1 MKKIPVYN
9 SAEKESSDCET
20 VKFVRAGKFVNR
32 TVCNATGRLESA
44 GLFRRLILTVCFPA
58 AVFFSAPG
66 ASALPGFSPSVKDAP
81 GEFVYYQDRTFER
94 ESYIGFLMYDEKTY
108 SARYYAPS
116 DKKAGKPE
124 LNVTIYFTVDPAE
137 NHIELTGEKIIS
149 SRTPEDSEIIN
160 YIHDMLYE
168 LSARRIKAGDIPDK
182 VAVHDEFMQFGGS
195 VTVFYDSC
203 VPLFNIRRIESASGK
218 IEFSVVTA
226 GQLRSSEDKTFAE
239 FKGFPKNST
248 KKKHLFKKARKTEA
262 AEYTLSD
269 GQKITLDSLWQ
280 QPMENVWL
288 CQDAAVLS
296 LGTIPPLSAPDK
308 SAAENANSIPPL
320 ILRRLMQSSEL
331 TYSNWESAGITNTS
345 DGCII
350 QSFFYQPETENHTV
364 NIKKITARNDGGFYF
379 LTLSVFQSVYEKN
392 RSYFDGIIKSY
403 KTPPVPGAGV
413 GMLSAPSFPHE

>member
-9 SAEKESSDCET
+9 PAEKESSDCET

-66 ASALPGFSPSVKDAP
+66 ASALPGFSPSVKDVP

-182 VAVHDEFMQFGGS
+182 AAVHDDFMQFGGS

-203 VPLFNIRRIESASGK
+203 VPLFNIRRIESASEK

-248 KKKHLFKKARKTEA
+248 KKKHLFKKRAKQKRRNTRFLTDRK
-262 AEYTLSD
+262 S
-269 GQKITLDSLWQ
+269 
-280 QPMENVWL
+280 
-288 CQDAAVLS
+288 
-296 LGTIPPLSAPDK
+296 PLTRCGSSRWK
-308 SAAENANSIPPL
+308 MYGSVRTRRFFRSERFLRFLRL
-320 ILRRLMQSSEL
+320 IKALPKMRTAYRRLFCAALCKAQ
-331 TYSNWESAGITNTS
+331 N
-345 DGCII
+345 
-350 QSFFYQPETENHTV
+350 
-364 NIKKITARNDGGFYF
+364 
-379 LTLSVFQSVYEKN
+379 
-392 RSYFDGIIKSY
+392 
-403 KTPPVPGAGV
+403 
-413 GMLSAPSFPHE
+413 

>member
-1 MKKIPVYN
+1 MKKTLLYN
-9 SAEKESSDCET
+9 A
-20 VKFVRAGKFVNR
+20 A
-32 TVCNATGRLESA
+32 A
-44 GLFRRLILTVCFPA
+44 LFRRLILTVFFPA

-116 DKKAGKPE
+116 DKKTNKPE
-124 LNVTIYFTVDPAE
+124 LSVTIYFTVNPAE

-149 SRTPEDSEIIN
+149 SRTPEDTEIIN

-168 LSARRIKAGDIPDK
+168 LSARRIKAGSIPDEAGAY
-182 VAVHDEFMQFGGS
+182 VYYDDFMQFGGS
-195 VTVFYDSC
+195 VIVFYDSS
-203 VPLFNIRRIESASGK
+203 VPLFNVHRIETSRGDT
-218 IEFSVVTA
+218 EFFVITA
-226 GQLRSSEDKTFAE
+226 GQLRSSEDKTFDE
-239 FKGFPKNST
+239 FKGFPSGGPE
-248 KKKHLFKKARKTEA
+248 KKHLLKKAQKTEPT
-262 AEYTLSD
+262 EYALPD
-269 GQKITLDSLWQ
+269 GQKITLDALWE

-296 LGTIPPLSAPDK
+296 LGTLPPLSA
-308 SAAENANSIPPL
+308 ANGNAGGNPEKLPPL

-331 TYSNWESAGITNTS
+331 SYCNWRTAEIRSGS
-345 DGCII
+345 DGWSI

-364 NIKKITARNDGGFYF
+364 NIKKITARSDGGFYF

-392 RSYFDGIIKSY
+392 RSYFDGIIRSY
-403 KTPPVPGAGV
+403 KAQ
-413 GMLSAPSFPHE
+413 